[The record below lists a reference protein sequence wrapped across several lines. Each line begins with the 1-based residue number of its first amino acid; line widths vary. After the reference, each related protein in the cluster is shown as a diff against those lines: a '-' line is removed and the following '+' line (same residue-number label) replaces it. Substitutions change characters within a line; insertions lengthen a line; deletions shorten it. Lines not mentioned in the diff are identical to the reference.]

1 MSAYSVAFNGSLT
14 SIGASP
20 VADDQT
26 APCWVAI
33 SPDGRYLFAVNT
45 GSGEISSYQI
55 APDGSLTLIGSTVVS
70 NTAGVGATDPS
81 VSPDGRTLYVNE
93 SRVDTVGAF
102 AINNGGTLTE
112 LPSSPVALPAG
123 AHPAGIVTTGFGGF

>member
-20 VADDQT
+20 VPDDQT

-33 SPDGRYLFAVNT
+33 TPRRQVPVR
-45 GSGEISSYQI
+45 GEHGIGLRSLATRSHLN
-55 APDGSLTLIGSTVVS
+55 GSLTLIGSTVVS

-123 AHPAGIVTTGFGGF
+123 VTRLAS